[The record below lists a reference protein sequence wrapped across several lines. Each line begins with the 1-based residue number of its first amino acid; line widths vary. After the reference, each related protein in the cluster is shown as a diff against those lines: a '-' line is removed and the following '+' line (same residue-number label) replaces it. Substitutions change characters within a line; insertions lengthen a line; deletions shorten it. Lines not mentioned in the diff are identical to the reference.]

1 MGTPTLRRTRI
12 AAELRAEL
20 ARQKMSV
27 SSLSHSTHITVPTLR
42 NRLAGTRPFF
52 LEELDTICAVLGV
65 GLTELIDRTEVD
77 A

>member
-1 MGTPTLRRTRI
+1 MGTNELRRTRV

-27 SSLSHSTHITVPTLR
+27 SSLSNSTHITLPTLR
-42 NRLAGTRPFF
+42 NRLAGKRPFF

-65 GLTELIDRTEVD
+65 GLTEFIDRTEVD